1 MKESYRKGLASHPDP
16 ESCAEGGNTLGEA
29 LTGAHTGQLLS
40 SENRFS
46 PACRPDSL
54 QGKVTPGT
62 PSDRE
67 AAQDAAESKNL
78 SMCGNSMHE
87 NRETPSAPRSD
98 DLGRL
103 EKEDHD
109 ANMHADGES
118 DGTIVPGK
126 QANKGG
132 TPPLAE
138 PVEERGPTKGNA
150 FRLTAYRTQSR
161 KGVSLELEGVR
172 RVASR
177 DEEVRFTSLLHHVT
191 EALLRVSYQGLNPA
205 AVPGVDEV
213 TWTEYGRGLEVHLKD
228 LHERVQSGTYRAQPS
243 KRIYLAKPDGR
254 LRPIGIAALEDKIV
268 QQALRTVLEQIY
280 EEDFLGFSYRF
291 RPGKSQHNALDVL
304 AVGLRQR
311 KVSWVLDAD
320 IRGFFDNISH
330 EWMIKFLEHRI
341 ADKRVIRLVKKWLRA
356 GISEDG
362 EWSKTT
368 IGTPQ
373 GAVIS
378 PLLANVFLHY
388 VLDLWINQWRGRYAR
403 GDVIVIRYADDF
415 VMGFQYRG
423 EAERCLRA
431 IRGRLQ
437 KFGLTLHPEKT
448 RLIEFGRFAASNRQ
462 RRGERRPETFN
473 FLGFTH
479 CCGTTRR
486 GAFKIVRITIAKR
499 MGVTLKAI
507 KEKLRKKMHEPIH
520 LQGRWLRR
528 VIQGWLNYYAVPG
541 NSARLGQFCTA
552 VSRIWLKMIR
562 RRSHKAR
569 TRWNWKRLQHHI
581 KRWFPKARILHP
593 YPEQRFRPPSPKV
606 GAV

>member
-1 MKESYRKGLASHPDP
+1 
-16 ESCAEGGNTLGEA
+16 
-29 LTGAHTGQLLS
+29 
-40 SENRFS
+40 
-46 PACRPDSL
+46 
-54 QGKVTPGT
+54 
-62 PSDRE
+62 
-67 AAQDAAESKNL
+67 
-78 SMCGNSMHE
+78 MHE
-87 NRETPSAPRSD
+87 NRETPSAPRND

-103 EKEDHD
+103 EKDDHD

-138 PVEERGPTKGNA
+138 PVEERGPAKGNA
-150 FRLTAYRTQSR
+150 FRLTADRTQGR
-161 KGVSLELEGVR
+161 KGVSLELERVR
-172 RVASR
+172 QVAR
-177 DEEVRFTSLLHHVT
+177 REKDVRFTSLMHHVT
-191 EALLRVSYQGLNPA
+191 ERLLWVSYQALNPVA
-205 AVPGVDEV
+205 APGVDKV
-213 TWTEYGRGLEVHLKD
+213 TWEKYGQGLEGHLKD

-243 KRIYLAKPDGR
+243 RRIYLPKPDGR

-268 QQALRTVLEQIY
+268 QQATRTVLEQIY
-280 EEDFLGFSYRF
+280 EEDFLGFSYGF
-291 RPGKSQHNALDVL
+291 RPGLGQHNALDAL
-304 AVGLRQR
+304 AVALRQR
-311 KVSWVLDAD
+311 KVGWVLDAD

-341 ADKRVIRLVKKWLRA
+341 ADKRVICLVKKWLRA

-362 EWSKTT
+362 QWSKTT

-403 GDVIVIRYADDF
+403 GDVVVVRYADDF
-415 VMGFQYRG
+415 VMGFQYR
-423 EAERCLRA
+423 EDAVRCLRA
-431 IRGRLQ
+431 IRGRLE

-448 RLIEFGRFAASNRQ
+448 RLIEFGRFAATNRK
-462 RRGERRPETFN
+462 RRREGKPETFN

-479 CCGTTRR
+479 CCGMTRR

-499 MGVTLKAI
+499 MGVTLRAI
-507 KEKLRKKMHEPIH
+507 KEAFRKKMHAPIH
-520 LQGRWLRR
+520 EQGRWLRR
-528 VIQGWLNYYAVPG
+528 VIQGWLNYHAIPG
-541 NSARLGQFCTA
+541 NYARLEQFCKA
-552 VSRIWLKMIR
+552 VSRLWLKMIR

-569 TRWNWKRLQHHI
+569 TRWNWKRLQTHLT
-581 KRWFPKARILHP
+581 RWFPKVRILHP
-593 YPEQRFRPPSPKV
+593 YPEQRFRPPAPKV

>member
-1 MKESYRKGLASHPDP
+1 MKESYRKGLASRPDP

-40 SENRFS
+40 SENS
-46 PACRPDSL
+46 TSACRPDSL
-54 QGKVTPGT
+54 QGKATLGP

-67 AAQDAAESKNL
+67 AAQDAAGSKNL

-103 EKEDHD
+103 EKDDHK

-118 DGTIVPGK
+118 DGPIVLRKG
-126 QANKGG
+126 ANEGG
-132 TPPLAE
+132 TPPLEE
-138 PVEERGPTKGNA
+138 PLEERGPTEGNA

-177 DEEVRFTSLLHHVT
+177 DKEVRFTSLLHHVT
-191 EALLRVSYQGLNPA
+191 ETLLRASYQGLNPA
-205 AVPGVDEV
+205 AAPGVDDV
-213 TWTEYGRGLEVHLKD
+213 TWTEYGRGLEGRLKD
-228 LHERVQSGTYRAQPS
+228 LHGRVQSGTYRAQPS
-243 KRIYLAKPDGR
+243 KRIYLPKPDGR
-254 LRPIGIAALEDKIV
+254 QRPIGIAALEDKLV
-268 QQALRTVLEQIY
+268 QQALRMVLEQIY
-280 EEDFLGFSYRF
+280 EEDFLGFSYGF
-291 RPGKSQHNALDVL
+291 RPGRSQHNALDAL

-311 KVSWVLDAD
+311 KVNWVLDAD
-320 IRGFFDNISH
+320 IRGFFDTINH
-330 EWMIKFLEHRI
+330 EWLIKFLEHRI

-415 VMGFQYRG
+415 VMGFQYR
-423 EAERCLRA
+423 EDAERCLRELT
-431 IRGRLQ
+431 GRMQ

-448 RLIEFGRFAASNRQ
+448 RLMEFGRFAATNRQ
-462 RRGERRPETFN
+462 RRGEGKPETFN

-479 CCGTTRR
+479 CSGKTRS
-486 GAFKIVRITIAKR
+486 GAFKVVRITIAKR
-499 MGVTLKAI
+499 MRATLRAI

-541 NSARLGQFCTA
+541 NYERLEQFCKA

-569 TRWNWKRLQHHI
+569 TRWNWKRLQLHI
-581 KRWFPKARILHP
+581 KRWFPKVRILHP

>member
-16 ESCAEGGNTLGEA
+16 ESCAEGGNTVGEA

-40 SENRFS
+40 SENS
-46 PACRPDSL
+46 VKPACRPDSL
-54 QGKVTPGT
+54 QGKATRRTPT
-62 PSDRE
+62 ERE

-87 NRETPSAPRSD
+87 NRETPSALRSD

-103 EKEDHD
+103 EKDDHN

-118 DGTIVPGK
+118 DGTIVPEK

-161 KGVSLELEGVR
+161 KSVSLELEGVR
-172 RVASR
+172 RVASN
-177 DEEVRFTSLLHHVT
+177 DKDVRFTSLLHHVT
-191 EALLRVSYQGLNPA
+191 ETLLRDSYQALNRA
-205 AVPGVDEV
+205 AVPGVDDV
-213 TWTEYGRGLEVHLKD
+213 TWTEYGQGLEGHLKD
-228 LHERVQSGTYRAQPS
+228 LHNRVQSGTYRAQPS
-243 KRIYLAKPDGR
+243 QRIYLPKPDGR
-254 LRPIGIAALEDKIV
+254 QRPIGIAALEDKIV
-268 QQALRTVLEQIY
+268 QQGLRTVLEQIY
-280 EEDFLGFSYRF
+280 EEDFLGFSYGF
-291 RPGKSQHNALDVL
+291 RPGKSQHNALDAL
-304 AVGLRQR
+304 GVGLRQR
-311 KVSWVLDAD
+311 KVNWVLDAD
-320 IRGFFDNISH
+320 ICGFFDNINH

-388 VLDLWINQWRGRYAR
+388 VLDLWVHQWRKKYAR

-423 EAERCLRA
+423 DAERCLRE
-431 IRGRLQ
+431 IRDRLHR
-437 KFGLTLHPEKT
+437 FGLKLHPEKT
-448 RLIEFGRFAASNRQ
+448 RLIEFGRFAASNRK
-462 RRGERRPETFN
+462 RRREKKPETFN

-479 CCGTTRR
+479 CCGTTRK
-486 GAFKIVRITIAKR
+486 GKFKVVRITIAKR
-499 MGVTLKAI
+499 MGVTLRAI

-528 VIQGWLNYYAVPG
+528 VIQGWLNYHAVPG
-541 NSARLGQFCTA
+541 NYARLEQFGKA

-569 TRWNWKRLQHHI
+569 TRWNWKRLRPHI
-581 KRWFPKARILHP
+581 KRWFPKVRILHP